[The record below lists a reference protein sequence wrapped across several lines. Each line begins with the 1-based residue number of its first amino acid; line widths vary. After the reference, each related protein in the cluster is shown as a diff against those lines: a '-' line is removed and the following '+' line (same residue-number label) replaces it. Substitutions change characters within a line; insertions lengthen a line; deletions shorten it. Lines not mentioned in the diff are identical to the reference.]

1 MSNLGVRNNNWLNIR
16 YNPANDWVGQT
27 GGDGNNY
34 AQFDDPVNGL
44 RAADIVLRNYGA
56 KHGIDNLNDAIFRF
70 APPADNNP
78 TSAYAKFVADKM
90 GISPADK
97 IDLAD
102 PATREKMI
110 AAMVRFETPDAA
122 DMYSP
127 ALLDTARGV
136 DNSTSGQVGLVASF
150 KQQTDQP
157 TKDKQPVKTNQAT
170 DMVSSFRQQPRTPEQ
185 AVLGALGEMRGDS
198 SNPVDGLRSGRLQA
212 DDVTF
217 APSGLVESFRRGIT
231 SGAQSLSSD
240 LTYMGAGI
248 DALLGDKEGVA
259 TSIENARIQEEFA
272 AIPMEGMETFGEFVD
287 EPTVGGFFDQVASGT
302 GQLVPSVISTI
313 TGAGIGSI
321 AMLLG
326 KETLKQSS
334 RQAAK
339 NLIKDSLIAVSK
351 KQATP
356 DQADIAQAAFEATKE
371 AHVLARNGYLR
382 KQTAKRGG
390 LVGAGLS
397 EYAPL
402 SGSNVSEALESGR
415 ELDQGQAV
423 RAGLVALPQAAVG
436 LFGEVGLLKLI
447 SKQATTKSAGPNSV
461 MGRLAA
467 ATGVGYAKGGAL
479 EGGAELVQ
487 EEIAIQNRQD
497 MDSTFTD
504 ADANLR
510 RLNAGFVGFFGG
522 GAAGGVGSL
531 AVQGAKEVSGG
542 SAIDGA
548 ASVVEKASEMTD
560 SIKEF
565 MTRAKAQN
573 DVADV
578 DAGQTT
584 QESERDINAQ
594 LSAMVDPT
602 SAKEAVWI
610 SGTEPDPKYGKRP
623 NKVKKIFIN
632 KKEAYAA
639 FVPGR
644 GTIIS
649 TDIDV
654 VDNVIKGQASD
665 TVLAAALGYSSVKT
679 GTETGV
685 FRVYDADG
693 GIVSEQLVD
702 ITAES
707 FQDAQAASEAL
718 KPEGGKVEFM
728 TTEDAMA
735 DRARRAA
742 PDVQF
747 MEDDADESSAIEQD
761 QDTNEQ
767 VGDGE
772 FEPQVRVH
780 TFQSGGQTTDSYKA
794 VDGDNTFDGIDEAR
808 TAYADIAQE
817 DLDFNLPFY
826 QRMSK
831 SILNTA
837 VQVQKAN
844 PDEVVQI
851 AINRDGSYRI
861 DIETTPDTQKIKIR
875 EKNGKE
881 DEVSMSEFLRRSIAQ
896 AKSSLQKFRTVNIKA
911 PGDAQAT
918 AVNPVDLMNAGRRIQ
933 ESLEGSFTG
942 AGATQ
947 SSRQGLLAI
956 LGELQMRGYEVD
968 IQGVPIDL
976 IMANL
981 ADTRKE
987 LDPKI
992 ANITVGFNEG
1002 GKPVKLGS
1010 LLKAYVPGAPSADIS
1025 SILNNLKLL
1034 PNTTL
1039 LKIGKLLIA
1048 SEIPGFGA
1056 EGKVNGGPLSPK
1068 RAPQVASSLIKDIK
1082 KLLSKKDGLRQLH
1095 AALTPA
1101 LRRELGFA
1109 DLLRSEGIMSD
1120 EDARE
1125 AAQDLDPIEPFDMA
1139 EANARTPDGIPL
1151 TTMNIEDERNV
1162 NTTQN
1167 RPKGSAPITGP
1178 TKQKPQLN
1186 LTSGISFPFGEI
1198 NEVLTS
1204 LVRRLSQRLKLK
1216 NPVAMISLKKF
1227 NDSTR
1232 KQLASYITAKG
1243 KKTAKGKIAMRTL
1256 MGDSKTNP
1264 LDLSNKKAV
1273 GQFIQQLQKD
1283 GLLNTTIDVE
1293 VAKVS
1298 DATLVGHSIVLRSA
1312 FEVLQPMTNSTLV
1325 AKELA
1330 ENLVDSFGKQ
1340 KRKGFHKAYNGA
1352 SVIMVN
1358 DLGNKNE
1365 AALAIVAAHEMGHAL
1380 FREEINGV
1388 IDNKQLFGRLV
1399 RRFEADRQAARDAGK
1414 PVGQWETVGF
1424 EEWYADQVAAWAKK
1438 DMLSDKRGAKNA
1450 IDSHFKRVA
1459 EKFKRL
1465 WKEVKSHSIFRRTD
1479 KGAPEFS
1486 KYMADVTK
1494 ARRADPEVILSPVY
1508 NDLGQTVAYSSALG
1522 AAQPTASAQETAT
1535 AESPTEQ
1542 VPLDLQPQ
1550 EGGGSGNDGG
1560 YDGPPPQLPIPA
1572 EPSWEQKAL
1581 VIALKNQINIQSG
1594 AQARAESWRRKLEGW
1609 QKEFLEKNPHATKI
1623 LGIIRT
1629 ADGMLRMT
1637 AGDTFADMF
1646 YVQSNTRS
1654 GLGFVQARQLARDKW
1669 RAGLFDAI
1677 GTDWTTKEVEK
1688 ALEAAQGR
1696 TPTSELKGK
1705 AKAIREYLEKMH
1717 REYVEPSNSDI
1728 GFRENYFPVL
1738 LNLLEIANDPKA
1750 FVDLIVKWDP
1760 KADRKSVEKTVE
1772 RLGRY
1777 QRIIESDKDVPSD
1790 IAALNPAAAVE
1801 AKIQLTKNIPPDVL
1815 ATTVF
1820 VQDPEVALMSYVDNI
1835 TKRVEWNR
1843 ATKGADGKDKVAP
1856 ALEAMTPMQRANAE
1870 SVINAYVGNVTHL
1883 SPFWRKTNS
1892 YLATLNL
1899 VTLLPFATLA
1909 SIPDFAG
1916 AIVQTKEFNGF
1927 GMMLKQIVSTIE
1939 DKEAAKRLANDIG
1952 VVMPEAAAN
1961 AWMSQ
1966 ADSDMLDPTARMA
1979 TDKFFKWTGLSGLTN
1994 LSREFASGMG
2004 KRFLIEHANNP
2015 SERSERYLSQLG
2027 VTYDQVR
2034 RWESSDFSFEG
2045 EDGQA
2050 VKGALQRFVESS
2062 VLRPNAAERPIWASD
2077 PRFALIWQMKS
2088 FVYAFN
2094 SVILT
2099 GIEREGYMRF
2109 LEGKG
2114 GARGLVPALAPIMLL
2129 TLATFM
2135 PLAALGLELREYAK
2149 VGLSYAIPGID
2160 GSLKYLR
2167 TDQMDYGTYFAE
2179 LFGRAG
2185 LDGPLGL
2192 ITMAQRSGDWGGSS
2206 LATLLGPTAELVDK
2220 VIQDG
2225 PFDGAYTRMN
2235 SPQEVAGTV
2244 LGIGAIA
2251 RTLL

>member
-136 DNSTSGQVGLVASF
+136 DDSTSGQAGLVASF
-150 KQQTDQP
+150 KQQTDRP

-185 AVLGALGEMRGDS
+185 AVLGALDEMRGDS

-212 DDVTF
+212 DDITF

-248 DALLGDKEGVA
+248 DSLLGDTQGVA
-259 TSIENARIQEEFA
+259 DSIENARIQEEFA

-794 VDGDNTFDGIDEAR
+794 VEGDNTFDGIDEAR
-808 TAYADIAQE
+808 TAYVDIAQE

-826 QRMSK
+826 KRMSK
-831 SILNTA
+831 SVLNTA

-861 DIETTPDTQKIKIR
+861 ELETTPDTQKIKIR

-1010 LLKAYVPGAPSADIS
+1010 LLKAYVPGAPKVTYLDEVTNERGDIV
-1025 SILNNLKLL
+1025 L
-1034 PNTTL
+1034 
-1039 LKIGKLLIA
+1039 A
-1048 SEIPGFGA
+1048 
-1056 EGKVNGGPLSPK
+1056 
-1068 RAPQVASSLIKDIK
+1068 
-1082 KLLSKKDGLRQLH
+1082 
-1095 AALTPA
+1095 
-1101 LRRELGFA
+1101 
-1109 DLLRSEGIMSD
+1109 SD

-1125 AAQDLDPIEPFDMA
+1125 AAQDSDPIEPFDMA

-1283 GLLNTTIDVE
+1283 GLLNTTIAAE

-1365 AALAIVAAHEMGHAL
+1365 AALTIVAAHEMGHAL

-1542 VPLDLQPQ
+1542 APLDLQPQ

-1581 VIALKNQINIQSG
+1581 VIALKNQISVESG

-1688 ALEAAQGR
+1688 ALEDAQGR

-1738 LNLLEIANDPKA
+1738 LSLPEIANDPKA
-1750 FVDLIVKWDP
+1750 FVDLVVKWDP

-1815 ATTVF
+1815 ATTGF

-2050 VKGALQRFVESS
+2050 VKEALQRFVESS

>member
-16 YNPANDWVGQT
+16 YNPSNDWVGQT

-34 AQFDDPVNGL
+34 AKFDDPVNGL
-44 RAADIVLRNYGA
+44 RAADIVLKNYGA

-78 TSAYAKFVADKM
+78 TPAYAKFVADKM
-90 GISPADK
+90 GIGADDK

-102 PATREKMI
+102 PNTREKMI
-110 AAMVRFETPDAA
+110 SAMVQFETPDAT
-122 DMYSP
+122 DMYSST
-127 ALLDTARGV
+127 LLDKARGV
-136 DNSTSGQVGLVASF
+136 DTSASSKPGLVASF
-150 KQQTDQP
+150 KQQTAQP
-157 TKDKQPVKTNQAT
+157 TKAKQSIEVDQST
-170 DMVSSFRQQPRTPEQ
+170 DVVSSFRKQPRTPEQ
-185 AVLGALGEMRGDS
+185 AVLDTLGEMRGDS
-198 SNPVDGLRSGRLQA
+198 NNSVDGLRSGRLQA
-212 DDVTF
+212 DDITF
-217 APSGLVESFRRGIT
+217 APSGLVESFRRGVT

-272 AIPMEGMETFGEFVD
+272 AIPMEGMQTFGEFVD
-287 EPTVGGFFDQVASGT
+287 EPTVGGFFEQVTSGT

-313 TGAGIGSI
+313 SGAGVGSV

-339 NLIKDSLIAVSK
+339 NLIKDSLVAVSK

-356 DQADIAQAAFEATKE
+356 DQTDIAQAAFEATKE

-382 KQTAKRGG
+382 NKTAKQGA
-390 LVGAGLS
+390 LIGAGLS

-415 ELDQGQAV
+415 ELDAGQAV

-447 SKQATTKSAGPNSV
+447 SKQASAKSAGPNSV

-467 ATGVGYAKGGAL
+467 AVGGGYVKGGAL

-487 EEIAIQNRQD
+487 EEIAIRNRMD
-497 MDSTFTD
+497 MDDTFTD

-510 RLNAGFVGFFGG
+510 RMNAGFVGFFGG
-522 GAAGGVGSL
+522 GAAGGAGSL
-531 AVQGAKEVSGG
+531 AVQGAQEIGG
-542 SAIDGA
+542 APLLDTA
-548 ASVVEKASEMTD
+548 AAVAEKASDMTD

-565 MTRAKAQN
+565 MTRAKAQ
-573 DVADV
+573 DDIAGADA
-578 DAGQTT
+578 DQTT

-594 LSAMVDPT
+594 IGAMLDP
-602 SAKEAVWI
+602 SSSKEAVWI
-610 SGTEPDPKYGKRP
+610 SGTEPDPKYSKRP
-623 NKVKKIFIN
+623 NKVKQIFIN
-632 KKEAYAA
+632 GKEVYTA
-639 FVPGR
+639 FIPGR

-649 TDIDV
+649 PDAGV
-654 VDNVIKGQASD
+654 VEAVVKGQASD
-665 TVLAAALGYSSVKT
+665 AVLASALGYSAVKT

-685 FRVYDADG
+685 FRVYDRDG
-693 GIVSEQLVD
+693 GIVSEQVVD
-702 ITAES
+702 VAPESMASAQKAAEG
-707 FQDAQAASEAL
+707 L
-718 KPEGGKVEFM
+718 KPDGGRVEFM
-728 TTEDAMA
+728 TTEDAIA
-735 DRARRAA
+735 DRARRAE
-742 PDVQF
+742 PDVKF
-747 MEDDADESSAIEQD
+747 MDDDEDADALETD
-761 QDTNEQ
+761 QDSNETQ
-767 VGDGE
+767 GDQE
-772 FEPQVRVH
+772 FEPETRTH
-780 TFQSGGQTTDSYKA
+780 SFENKGETIESYQAVEGDNSFDGVEEAREAYSEMLGYA
-794 VDGDNTFDGIDEAR
+794 VDFST
-808 TAYADIAQE
+808 
-817 DLDFNLPFY
+817 PFY
-826 QRMSK
+826 KRMSK
-831 SILNTA
+831 SMLNTA
-837 VQVQKAN
+837 VALQKAN
-844 PDEVVQI
+844 TDEVVQI
-851 AINRDGSYRI
+851 AVNSDGSYRI
-861 DIETTPDTQKIKIR
+861 DIETTPDTQKIR
-875 EKNGKE
+875 SRDGKGAE
-881 DEVSMSEFLRRSIAQ
+881 EEISMSEFVRRSISKA
-896 AKSSLQKFRTVNIKA
+896 ASSLSKFRTVNITA
-911 PGDAQAT
+911 PGSDKAT
-918 AVNPVDLMNAGRRIQ
+918 TVNPVDLMNAGRRIE
-933 ESLEGSFTG
+933 ESVSGSFTG
-942 AGATQ
+942 DGATQ
-947 SSRQGLLAI
+947 SSRQGLLAM
-956 LGELQMRGYEVD
+956 LGELQARGYEVD
-968 IQGVPIDL
+968 IQGVPIAD

-981 ADTRKE
+981 ADPTKD
-987 LDPKI
+987 LDPAI
-992 ANITVGFNEG
+992 SGLTVGFNDG
-1002 GKPVKLGS
+1002 SKPVKLGS
-1010 LLKAYVPGAPSADIS
+1010 LLKPYVPGAPKVTM
-1025 SILNNLKLL
+1025 L
-1034 PNTTL
+1034 
-1039 LKIGKLLIA
+1039 G
-1048 SEIPGFGA
+1048 EIT
-1056 EGKVNGGPLSPK
+1056 
-1068 RAPQVASSLIKDIK
+1068 D
-1082 KLLSKKDGLRQLH
+1082 
-1095 AALTPA
+1095 
-1101 LRRELGFA
+1101 ELGDITLVA
-1109 DLLRSEGIMSD
+1109 E

-1125 AAQDLDPIEPFDMA
+1125 AAQDADPIEPYDMA
-1139 EANARTPDGIPL
+1139 ENNARTPDGIPL

-1167 RPKGSAPITGP
+1167 RPVGSAPLTGP
-1178 TKQKPQLN
+1178 ARDPKPQLN
-1186 LTSGISFPFGEI
+1186 LKSGVTFPFGEV
-1198 NEVLTS
+1198 NELVAS
-1204 LVRRLSQRLKLK
+1204 LVRRLSRRLKLK

-1227 NDSTR
+1227 NESTR
-1232 KQLASYITAKG
+1232 AQLASYITAKG
-1243 KKTAKGKIAMRTL
+1243 KKSAKGKIAMRTL
-1256 MGDSKTNP
+1256 MGDTKTKP
-1264 LDLSNKKAV
+1264 LDLSDKKAV
-1273 GQFIQQLQKD
+1273 GEFVQQLQKD
-1283 GLLNTTIDVE
+1283 GLLKKTMDVE
-1293 VAKVS
+1293 VAKVT
-1298 DATLVGHSIVLRSA
+1298 DPTLVGHSIVQRAA
-1312 FEVLQPMTNSTLV
+1312 FEVLQPLTNSTLV

-1330 ENLVDSFGKQ
+1330 EYLVDSFGKQ
-1340 KRKGFHKAYNGA
+1340 SRKGFHKKYDGA
-1352 SVIMVN
+1352 TVIMLN
-1358 DLGNKNE
+1358 DLNNINE
-1365 AALAIVAAHEMGHAL
+1365 AAIAMTAAHEMGHAL
-1380 FREEINGV
+1380 FNEEIDGV
-1388 IDNKQLFGRLV
+1388 ITNKQLFSRLV
-1399 RRFEADRQAARDAGK
+1399 KRFERDRQAARDAGK
-1414 PVGQWETVGF
+1414 PIPQWETVGF

-1438 DMLSDKRGAKNA
+1438 DMLADKRTANDA
-1450 IDSHFKRVA
+1450 VDSHFKRVA
-1459 EKFKRL
+1459 RRFKQL
-1465 WKEVKSHSIFRRTD
+1465 WREVKSHNIFKRTD
-1479 KGAPEFS
+1479 KVAPEFN
-1486 KYMADVTK
+1486 KYMTAVTK
-1494 ARRADPEVILSPVY
+1494 ARRANREVITAPVRNEAGEIVAYAAALRSAQLTSPV
-1508 NDLGQTVAYSSALG
+1508 
-1522 AAQPTASAQETAT
+1522 QEAPN

-1542 VPLDLQPQ
+1542 APLDLQPQ
-1550 EGGGSGNDGG
+1550 EGGGSGNDG
-1560 YDGPPPQLPIPA
+1560 YDGPPPQLPVPD

-1594 AQARAESWRRKLEGW
+1594 AQARAEAWRRKFEKW
-1609 QKEFLEKNPHATKI
+1609 QKAFLENNPHATAI

-1646 YVQSNTRS
+1646 YVRSNTRS

-1677 GTDWTTKEVEK
+1677 GTDWTTKEVED
-1688 ALEAAQGR
+1688 ALIEAQDR

-1738 LNLLEIANDPKA
+1738 LSLPEIANDPKA
-1750 FVDLIVKWDP
+1750 FVDLVMQYNP
-1760 KADRKSVEKTVE
+1760 EASRKDIEKTVA
-1772 RLGRY
+1772 RLGKY
-1777 QRIIESDKDVPSD
+1777 QRIIESDQDVPSD
-1790 IAALNPAAAVE
+1790 LDALNPAAAVE
-1801 AKIQLTKNIPPDVL
+1801 KSIQLTKNIPLDVL
-1815 ATTVF
+1815 ANLKF
-1820 VQDPEVALMSYVDNI
+1820 VQSPEVALMSYVDNI

-1843 ATKGADGKDKVAP
+1843 ATKGADGKDKVGP
-1856 ALEAMTPMQRANAE
+1856 ALAAMTKAQRANAE
-1870 SVINAYVGNVTHL
+1870 SVLNAYVGNVTHL

-1916 AIVQTKEFNGF
+1916 AVVQTREFNGF
-1927 GMMLKQIVSTIE
+1927 GMALKQIMSTIQ

-2034 RWESSDFSFEG
+2034 RWEANDFSFDG
-2045 EDGQA
+2045 QDGQA
-2050 VKGALQRFVESS
+2050 VKEALQRFVESS

-2088 FVYAFN
+2088 FIYAFN

-2099 GIEREGYMRF
+2099 GLEREGFMRF

-2114 GARGLVPALAPIMLL
+2114 MVPAMAPLL
-2129 TLATFM
+2129 LITLAAFM

-2167 TDQMDYGTYFAE
+2167 TDQMDYGTYFIE

-2206 LATLLGPTAELVDK
+2206 LATILGPTAELVDK

-2235 SPQEVAGTV
+2235 SPQEAAGTI

>member
-1 MSNLGVRNNNWLNIR
+1 MSTNLGVKNNNWLNIR
-16 YNPANDWVGQT
+16 YSAQNDWLGQT
-27 GGDGNNY
+27 GNDGNDY
-34 AQFDDPVNGL
+34 AQFEDPIYGL
-44 RAADIVLRNYGA
+44 RAADRVLENYGA

-70 APPADNNP
+70 APPSDNNP
-78 TSAYAKFVADKM
+78 TPAYAKFVADKM
-90 GISPADK
+90 GITADDK
-97 IDLAD
+97 IDLSNPD
-102 PATREKMI
+102 VREQMI
-110 AAMVRFETPDAA
+110 AAMVQFETPQAA
-122 DMYSP
+122 ASYSP
-127 ALLDTARGV
+127 GLLQSARSGDYSPTPAPVSVEQDQDPVKKFFRGV
-136 DNSTSGQVGLVASF
+136 SNT
-150 KQQTDQP
+150 P
-157 TKDKQPVKTNQAT
+157 TKSVATPPPAEQRATGDIVMDFAYSVGSGSPISAEMINSGAVPEVGALPAT
-170 DMVSSFRQQPRTPEQ
+170 D
-185 AVLGALGEMRGDS
+185 L
-198 SNPVDGLRSGRLQA
+198 VDA
-212 DDVTF
+212 
-217 APSGLVESFRRGIT
+217 FRRGIT
-231 SGAQSLSSD
+231 SGAESLAAD
-240 LTYMGAGI
+240 LNYMGAGI

-780 TFQSGGQTTDSYKA
+780 TFQSGGQTTNSYKA

-1010 LLKAYVPGAPSADIS
+1010 LLKAYVPGAPKVTYLDEVTNERGDIV
-1025 SILNNLKLL
+1025 L
-1034 PNTTL
+1034 
-1039 LKIGKLLIA
+1039 
-1048 SEIPGFGA
+1048 
-1056 EGKVNGGPLSPK
+1056 V
-1068 RAPQVASSLIKDIK
+1068 
-1082 KLLSKKDGLRQLH
+1082 
-1095 AALTPA
+1095 
-1101 LRRELGFA
+1101 
-1109 DLLRSEGIMSD
+1109 SD

-1125 AAQDLDPIEPFDMA
+1125 SAQDSDPIEPFDMA

-1522 AAQPTASAQETAT
+1522 AAQPTASAQETTT

-1688 ALEAAQGR
+1688 ALEDAQGR

-1750 FVDLIVKWDP
+1750 FVDLVVKWDP

-1815 ATTVF
+1815 ATTGF